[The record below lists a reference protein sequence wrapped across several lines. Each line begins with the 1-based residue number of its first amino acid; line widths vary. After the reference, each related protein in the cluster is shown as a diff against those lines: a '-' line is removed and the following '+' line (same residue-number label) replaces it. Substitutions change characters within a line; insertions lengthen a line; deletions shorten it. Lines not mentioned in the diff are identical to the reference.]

1 MVITCKYHET
11 LQRGVAVSKLRKQI
25 TPYFLCFGHAAW
37 HVGSQFSNQVLNPGP
52 LQWKSRILTTRPPG
66 KSFFP
71 FLLPIKIVFPFFLV
85 TFQPCAHTQFYTFAV
100 IEFSSLLFVL
110 HNTRVLFCFVFDA
123 RVFLMLQSL
132 SSSSVSKPSLLSQT
146 CSYPTSNRS

>member
-25 TPYFLCFGHAAW
+25 TPYFLCFDHTAW
-37 HVGSQFSNQVLNPGP
+37 HIGSQFSNQVLDPGP

-71 FLLPIKIVFPFFLV
+71 FCYQSRQCSHFSWLSSSLV
-85 TFQPCAHTQFYTFAV
+85 HIQFYTFAV